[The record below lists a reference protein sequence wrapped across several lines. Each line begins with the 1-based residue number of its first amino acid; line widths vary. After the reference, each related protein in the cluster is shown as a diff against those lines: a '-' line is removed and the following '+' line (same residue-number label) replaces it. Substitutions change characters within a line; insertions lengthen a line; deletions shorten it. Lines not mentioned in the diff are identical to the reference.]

1 MGYPLHMSEMLSRM
15 DGAGYVVRRSLHDPK
30 NIRLAKKAIRTAFET
45 QKRGL
50 GFSMVE
56 LLSTCNTNWGMTVPG
71 IIDLARRTHDPHV
84 SHPGFQGLIRAR
96 WFQGIGKAKEGN
108 RDMQTEVI
116 FAGFGGQGVLF
127 AGQVLAFAA
136 MDAGHDV
143 TWMPSYGPEMRG
155 GTANC
160 TVVIA
165 DEEIGSPTVKHPKA
179 AVVMNLPSLDKFE
192 PLVSPG
198 GVLIVNS
205 SLVNRDPCTHRYYL
219 ADDPC
224 PGNCRNDW
232 STPFIEYGHAGSVV
246 G

>member
-1 MGYPLHMSEMLSRM
+1 
-15 DGAGYVVRRSLHDPK
+15 
-30 NIRLAKKAIRTAFET
+30 
-45 QKRGL
+45 
-50 GFSMVE
+50 
-56 LLSTCNTNWGMTVPG
+56 
-71 IIDLARRTHDPHV
+71 
-84 SHPGFQGLIRAR
+84 
-96 WFQGIGKAKEGN
+96 
-108 RDMQTEVI
+108 MQTDVI

-192 PLVSPG
+192 PLVESG

-205 SLVNRDPCTHRYYL
+205 SLVNRDPLRTDITWVMIPAQEIAETIGPRRLLNMVMLGALLDKLPILTLSAIKVALEAHMPERHKKFL
-219 ADDPC
+219 KS
-224 PGNCRNDW
+224 N
-232 STPFIEYGHAGSVV
+232 IEALDKGAAFARGELTIEKTTSASQEPAETIAPTSV
-246 G
+246 

>member
-1 MGYPLHMSEMLSRM
+1 
-15 DGAGYVVRRSLHDPK
+15 
-30 NIRLAKKAIRTAFET
+30 
-45 QKRGL
+45 
-50 GFSMVE
+50 
-56 LLSTCNTNWGMTVPG
+56 
-71 IIDLARRTHDPHV
+71 
-84 SHPGFQGLIRAR
+84 
-96 WFQGIGKAKEGN
+96 
-108 RDMQTEVI
+108 MQTEVI

-165 DEEIGSPTVKHPKA
+165 DEEIGSPTVKNPTA

-192 PLVSPG
+192 PLVTTG

-205 SLVNRDPCTHRYYL
+205 SLVNRDPTRSDVNWLMIPAQEIAESIGPRRLLNMVMLGALLDRLPIL
-219 ADDPC
+219 ALDDIYAALKVHMPERHKHLLKTNFEAIRL
-224 PGNCRNDW
+224 GADF
-232 STPFIEYGHAGSVV
+232 SSGKLKIEKTPLTTPEPTQTIAPTSV
-246 G
+246 

>member
-1 MGYPLHMSEMLSRM
+1 
-15 DGAGYVVRRSLHDPK
+15 
-30 NIRLAKKAIRTAFET
+30 
-45 QKRGL
+45 
-50 GFSMVE
+50 
-56 LLSTCNTNWGMTVPG
+56 
-71 IIDLARRTHDPHV
+71 
-84 SHPGFQGLIRAR
+84 
-96 WFQGIGKAKEGN
+96 
-108 RDMQTEVI
+108 MQTEII

-165 DEEIGSPTVKHPKA
+165 DEEIGSPTIKHPKG

-192 PLVSPG
+192 PLIIPG

-205 SLVNRDPCTHRYYL
+205 SLVNRKPYRTDVSWVMIPAQEIAETIGPRRLLNMVMLGALLDKLPILSLDEIKAALDAHMPERHKKFFKSNLEALDKGAAYSRGEL
-219 ADDPC
+219 V
-224 PGNCRNDW
+224 
-232 STPFIEYGHAGSVV
+232 IEQTTISQEPAETIAPTSV
-246 G
+246 

>member
-1 MGYPLHMSEMLSRM
+1 
-15 DGAGYVVRRSLHDPK
+15 
-30 NIRLAKKAIRTAFET
+30 
-45 QKRGL
+45 
-50 GFSMVE
+50 
-56 LLSTCNTNWGMTVPG
+56 
-71 IIDLARRTHDPHV
+71 
-84 SHPGFQGLIRAR
+84 
-96 WFQGIGKAKEGN
+96 
-108 RDMQTEVI
+108 MQTEII

-192 PLVSPG
+192 PLVTPG

-205 SLVNRDPCTHRYYL
+205 SLVNREPTRTDITWLMIPAQEIAELIGPRRLLNMVMLGALLEKLPILTLDEIKSALSAHLPERHKKLLPSNMQALEKGASYARGEL
-219 ADDPC
+219 QVEKVIGRAEEPTETIA
-224 PGNCRNDW
+224 P
-232 STPFIEYGHAGSVV
+232 TSV
-246 G
+246 